1 MAKTFQSM
9 DGNTAAAHNAY
20 ALSEMSCIYPIT
32 PSSPMAEVM
41 DVWATQG
48 RKNAFDEV
56 LKIAELQ
63 SEAGASGA
71 VHGAAQAGVLPVT
84 FTASQGLLLMIPNIY
99 KWVGENL
106 PVVLHVAARSLASRS
121 LNIFGDHEDVY
132 AVRQTGI
139 PMLSSGSVQEVMDLA
154 GIAHLVAIES
164 HTPFLHFHDG
174 FRTSHE
180 VDKIEVFDTDKY
192 KELINY
198 EALDEFRKNAMQPHT
213 NPVTRGANENDDI
226 FFQGVEARNTH
237 YANIPDVVAKYMDKI
252 SEITGRE
259 YHPFNYV
266 GAPEAERVIVAMG
279 SVNETAEEVV
289 NDLVAKGEKIGL
301 VKVHLFRPF
310 STKYLLQALPAT
322 TKKIAVLDRT
332 KEGGASGEPLY
343 LDVLASLK
351 DKDIQI
357 VGGRYGLGSHDTAP
371 NQIKA
376 VFDELKKEEPK
387 NGFTVGIEDDV
398 TFTSLPVDKDY
409 IIDSDATE
417 CLFWG
422 LGSDGTVSAN
432 KSSIKIIGD
441 NTDMYAQGYYA
452 YDSKKAGGVTRSHLR
467 FGNSPIHST
476 YYINNADFIS
486 VSLDSYMFKYDLAR
500 NLKKGGTFLL
510 NTTFDKDEIVKHMP
524 NRLKKE
530 LADKDAK
537 FYIIDATEIAQN
549 IGMGRRTNTILQSAF
564 FALNPQI
571 MPLDKAVE
579 LMKAAAKKSYGKK
592 GDAVVELNYKAI
604 DAGKDGLVE
613 VEVKPEWKDLPVSSL
628 REATGDPYWDEYA
641 ARINGLEGYD
651 MPVSSFTKN
660 GVLDGTMQNNIAFK
674 EKRTIA
680 TLVPEWNPDNCIQ
693 CGFCSFV
700 CPHAT
705 IRTFAL
711 TPEEIANAPK
721 EFEGFATLP
730 LMGKKDTDLRWRV
743 QVSPSNCVGCGLC
756 ANECPGK
763 KGEKA
768 LKMVDVNSQLYLD
781 PLADYLFKQTEYKN
795 DLFPKGTIKGSQM
808 LMPYFEVPGSCPG
821 CGETPYYRLASQ
833 LFGQDMQIANATGC
847 SSIYCGANPSS
858 PFVKDKNGNGVAWAN
873 SLFEDNAEFGYGMA
887 LANNYSQAKIYKAM
901 EENLDK
907 VVPELRDLFQQYLD
921 AGNDKDKQ
929 RELAP
934 KIKELVAVA
943 DVNED
948 VKTLLQGDLVAKS
961 NWIIGGDGWAYD
973 IGYGGLDHVLAN
985 DVNVNVLVL
994 DTEVYSNTGG
1004 QSSKSTPRASV
1015 AKFAAGGK
1023 STAKKDLGQIAM
1035 AYGHVYV
1042 ASVCMGAD
1050 KMQTLKAFQEAES
1063 YDGPSLII
1071 AYSPCAEHGIKGGL
1085 GNHQQVQ
1092 RDAVECGYVDLY
1104 RYDPRKEQPLTI
1116 DTKKPADYS
1125 KMKDFMLKEA
1135 RYAQLVK
1142 LKGPEFAEKI
1152 FAKAEADAKRRH
1164 ARLEAIRDNKM

>member
-1 MAKTFQSM
+1 
-9 DGNTAAAHNAY
+9 
-20 ALSEMSCIYPIT
+20 
-32 PSSPMAEVM
+32 
-41 DVWATQG
+41 
-48 RKNAFDEV
+48 
-56 LKIAELQ
+56 
-63 SEAGASGA
+63 
-71 VHGAAQAGVLPVT
+71 
-84 FTASQGLLLMIPNIY
+84 
-99 KWVGENL
+99 
-106 PVVLHVAARSLASRS
+106 
-121 LNIFGDHEDVY
+121 
-132 AVRQTGI
+132 
-139 PMLSSGSVQEVMDLA
+139 
-154 GIAHLVAIES
+154 
-164 HTPFLHFHDG
+164 
-174 FRTSHE
+174 
-180 VDKIEVFDTDKY
+180 
-192 KELINY
+192 
-198 EALDEFRKNAMQPHT
+198 
-213 NPVTRGANENDDI
+213 
-226 FFQGVEARNTH
+226 
-237 YANIPDVVAKYMDKI
+237 
-252 SEITGRE
+252 
-259 YHPFNYV
+259 
-266 GAPEAERVIVAMG
+266 
-279 SVNETAEEVV
+279 
-289 NDLVAKGEKIGL
+289 
-301 VKVHLFRPF
+301 
-310 STKYLLQALPAT
+310 
-322 TKKIAVLDRT
+322 
-332 KEGGASGEPLY
+332 
-343 LDVLASLK
+343 
-351 DKDIQI
+351 
-357 VGGRYGLGSHDTAP
+357 
-371 NQIKA
+371 
-376 VFDELKKEEPK
+376 
-387 NGFTVGIEDDV
+387 
-398 TFTSLPVDKDY
+398 
-409 IIDSDATE
+409 
-417 CLFWG
+417 
-422 LGSDGTVSAN
+422 
-432 KSSIKIIGD
+432 
-441 NTDMYAQGYYA
+441 
-452 YDSKKAGGVTRSHLR
+452 
-467 FGNSPIHST
+467 
-476 YYINNADFIS
+476 
-486 VSLDSYMFKYDLAR
+486 
-500 NLKKGGTFLL
+500 
-510 NTTFDKDEIVKHMP
+510 
-524 NRLKKE
+524 
-530 LADKDAK
+530 
-537 FYIIDATEIAQN
+537 
-549 IGMGRRTNTILQSAF
+549 
-564 FALNPQI
+564 
-571 MPLDKAVE
+571 
-579 LMKAAAKKSYGKK
+579 
-592 GDAVVELNYKAI
+592 
-604 DAGKDGLVE
+604 
-613 VEVKPEWKDLPVSSL
+613 
-628 REATGDPYWDEYA
+628 
-641 ARINGLEGYD
+641 
-651 MPVSSFTKN
+651 
-660 GVLDGTMQNNIAFK
+660 
-674 EKRTIA
+674 
-680 TLVPEWNPDNCIQ
+680 
-693 CGFCSFV
+693 
-700 CPHAT
+700 
-705 IRTFAL
+705 
-711 TPEEIANAPK
+711 
-721 EFEGFATLP
+721 
-730 LMGKKDTDLRWRV
+730 
-743 QVSPSNCVGCGLC
+743 
-756 ANECPGK
+756 
-763 KGEKA
+763 
-768 LKMVDVNSQLYLD
+768 
-781 PLADYLFKQTEYKN
+781 
-795 DLFPKGTIKGSQM
+795 M